1 MKIEDY
7 FHENP
12 DISTEDRLKM
22 DVKKKICEGKKKNGN
37 KCDRRLLP
45 DDNFCGTCGTK
56 IEDED
61 DLDGGNDQNQTDEK
75 NRDQPKQKEKQ
86 INETIENTTQ

>member
-1 MKIEDY
+1 MSDTGSAHRASSLSSIH
-7 FHENP
+7 F
-12 DISTEDRLKM
+12 L
-22 DVKKKICEGKKKNGN
+22 
-37 KCDRRLLP
+37 
-45 DDNFCGTCGTK
+45 
-56 IEDED
+56 